1 MSNGSSW
8 SFSLS
13 LSERSKQQ
21 PQQQQTEQPQ
31 DAHQAH
37 LAQKAKQAQLLH
49 QQSHQQSTGS
59 NLGAI
64 TEASRENSETSS
76 RKASVVDGAAPPT
89 DGGANR
95 RQSSWWFW
103 SEEGRVDGIQENG
116 NADEDEAPSSVAQE
130 QRSSEEANE
139 GNGNGDGDSF
149 FTYRRMS
156 SVISYVYPTGKPEGA
171 TENSPLLLN
180 EANIANNKHSETTDN
195 EEAEGS
201 AWFSWVW
208 NPFGSASNGDGEPNL
223 DDDLLK
229 SARVAIEANKD
240 SLHYAF
246 KNNRTQ
252 IDSAYGELAVSHTKT
267 EVQPVRYKYKKVPL
281 IPNQIQEQQL
291 AAAPNVIAAASSGN
305 PATILA
311 PPQSNTP
318 ATGTPRNAKS
328 LSPQLPLAGAFE
340 KIDSIKLNNGTRSS
354 SKQTSPVPVSS
365 LQSDQL
371 HTQNQVHA
379 QNNGKNQAISHAN
392 GHNQTH
398 GHGNNHHSHAS
409 ILGSSASSI
418 RSSRSLLSTY
428 RNHLVA
434 PTVDENFRTLTVKTK
449 VRLVGEHILFK
460 DETSENHLYKSTPK
474 NIALK
479 KTSKIKKIV
488 VIGVHGFFPFKMV
501 KALIGESTGNS
512 MRFTNEATKA
522 IYKWLDIE
530 EEHDTDEVDL
540 ATISLEGKGK
550 ISNRVDNLYKLLLN
564 WEDLITNCDFL
575 FIIGH
580 SQGSA
585 VAIHL
590 LSKLILQGILRPKLQ
605 KIGLLSMS
613 GILQGPFAGLDN
625 KIIIRAYTTTENE
638 ILNELFEFQKPGS
651 SQRVSL
657 NESLQILID
666 NNVKITLSGSID
678 DQLIPMFLSLSITLK
693 HPNIFRCINIGEN
706 CDYPNFIIV
715 LIKIIL
721 MLMNLGRGDHG
732 LLIELSKICMG
743 TTSKGGHSKIYLNNE
758 IYFNA
763 IKHAIET
770 TSLNHCKPLQYTG
783 GTSGSNGFNSIS
795 ESVNSVGG
803 SYIPNVYLLPW
814 CIRELLEELG
824 QTKHIRG
831 VSLAKELVYEYKN
844 WEPTTKNWK
853 EIKFCLEALDE
864 FDIEEIYS

>member
-1 MSNGSSW
+1 MSNGSNW

-13 LSERSKQQ
+13 SSERSKQQ
-21 PQQQQTEQPQ
+21 PQQQQSKQPQ

-37 LAQKAKQAQLLH
+37 QAQKAKQSPQVN
-49 QQSHQQSTGS
+49 QQSHQQPAGS

-76 RKASVVDGAAPPT
+76 RKASVVDGAAPLN

-95 RQSSWWFW
+95 RKSSWWFW
-103 SEEGRVDGIQENG
+103 SEEGQVDGIQEND
-116 NADEDEAPSSVAQE
+116 NAEENEDQSNVAQE
-130 QRSSEEANE
+130 QISAEDANE
-139 GNGNGDGDSF
+139 SNGNVNDDSF

-156 SVISYVYPTGKPEGA
+156 SVISYVYTTGKSEGA
-171 TENSPLLLN
+171 TETSPLLLN
-180 EANIANNKHSETTDN
+180 EANISNNKHPETAESEET
-195 EEAEGS
+195 EGS

-208 NPFGSASNGDGEPNL
+208 NPFGPASNGDGEPNL

-229 SARVAIEANKD
+229 SAKVAIEANKD

-281 IPNQIQEQQL
+281 IPNQVQEQQL
-291 AAAPNVIAAASSGN
+291 AAAPNIIAAATSGN

-311 PPQSNTP
+311 PPQSNTS

-328 LSPQLPLAGAFE
+328 LSPQLPSASAFE

-354 SKQTSPVPVSS
+354 SKQTSPVPLSAPQS
-365 LQSDQL
+365 EQLQ
-371 HTQNQVHA
+371 TQVYA
-379 QNNGKNQAISHAN
+379 QNNGQKQAISQAN
-392 GHNQTH
+392 GHSQFNGH
-398 GHGNNHHSHAS
+398 GHHHHGHAS
-409 ILGSSASSI
+409 ISGSSASSI

-460 DETSENHLYKSTPK
+460 DETSEVHLYKSTPK

-530 EEHDTDEVDL
+530 EEHDTDEVDI

-550 ISNRVDNLYKLLLN
+550 ISERVDNLYKLLLN
-564 WEDLITNCDFL
+564 WEDLITSCDFL

-590 LSKLILQGILRPKLQ
+590 LSKLISESIVRPKLQ
-605 KIGLLSMS
+605 KVGLLSMS
-613 GILQGPFAGLDN
+613 GILQGPFTGLDN
-625 KIIIRAYTTTENE
+625 KIIIRAYTQTENE

-651 SQRVSL
+651 SQRLSL
-657 NESLQILID
+657 NESLETLIE

-678 DQLIPMFLSLSITLK
+678 DQLIPMYSSLSITLK
-693 HPNIFRCINIGEN
+693 HPNIFRCINVSEN

-721 MLMNLGRGDHG
+721 MLMNMGRGDHG

-763 IKHAIET
+763 IKHTIET
-770 TSLNHCKPLQYTG
+770 TSLNHWKPLQYTG
-783 GTSGSNGFNSIS
+783 GTSGPNGFNSIS

-803 SYIPNVYLLPW
+803 SAIPNVYLLPW

-831 VSLAKELVYEYKN
+831 VSLARELVYEYKN

-853 EIKFCLEALDE
+853 EIKFCLEALEE